1 MSNALLVFSMI
12 GLIIRSN
19 AMKRRKPFYP
29 RVLTFL
35 AIIMLCFPLLAQATF
50 SIVAVDTLTGEVGGA
65 GASCIN
71 DSYIINDLIES
82 VGAVHT
88 QAWWLQANKDNAHN
102 LLAAGLTPDSIIGW
116 LVNNDVEGQPELR
129 QYGVVTLAGS
139 GASAAYTGS
148 STDSWAGHITG
159 PGYAIQGNILL
170 GPEIVQNMETAFL
183 TTDGP
188 IEARLMAALQ
198 AANVPGADTR
208 CLPNNKPALSAF
220 IRVLRPGDGDNHY
233 LDIVVAS
240 APGTI
245 NPIDR
250 VQYFYDSWKATQIAD
265 PDLSSAAVNPTYL
278 PALGEDS
285 AVITVTPRNG
295 DGDPPSDGALVSF
308 WNTGEGTISEA
319 TDNGDGTFTSYIL
332 APALPGYDTVHP
344 AVIAGGET
352 IYLSQHPSLIYYLC
366 GDANLDQ
373 TTNVADAVYLINWI
387 FKGGPAPVPLEAGD
401 ANCDSQTNVG
411 DAVYLINY
419 VFKSGPPPCCP

>member
-1 MSNALLVFSMI
+1 MKRQQRFSHRPMALLV
-12 GLIIRSN
+12 
-19 AMKRRKPFYP
+19 
-29 RVLTFL
+29 
-35 AIIMLCFPLLAQATF
+35 IMLFCFPVLAQATF

-102 LLAAGLTPDSIIGW
+102 LLAAGLTPDSIISW

-129 QYGVVTLAGS
+129 QYGVVTLAGP
-139 GASAAYTGS
+139 GASAAYTGT

-183 TTDGP
+183 NTDGP
-188 IEARLMAALQ
+188 IEDKLMAALQ

-220 IRVLRPGDGDNHY
+220 IRVLRPGDGDNPY
-233 LDIVVAS
+233 LDIVIAS

-250 VQYFYDSWKATQIAD
+250 VQYFYDSWKGTQIAD
-265 PDLSSAAVNPTYL
+265 ADLSSAVVDPTYL

-285 AVITVTPRNG
+285 AMITVTPRNA
-295 DGDPPSDGALVSF
+295 DGDPPSDGAAVTF
-308 WNTGEGTISEA
+308 WHTGAGTISEA
-319 TDNGDGTFTSYIL
+319 ADNGDGTFTGYIF
-332 APALPGYDTVHP
+332 APSLPGYDTINP

-352 IYLSQHPSLIYYLC
+352 IYLSQRPGLIYYLC

-373 TTNVADAVYLINWI
+373 TANIADAVYMINWI
-387 FKGGPAPVPLEAGD
+387 FKGGPAPVPIEAGD